1 MGNVARSDGDRR
13 AGPRHAR
20 WLIALLG
27 PAIMALALIG
37 APRAQA
43 PEPRQG
49 LASSDPVLDLVVM
62 ISAVVDK
69 QEGIGAGVIF
79 GAAGDRLYVATA
91 NHLVRRG
98 GVDAQQIRVRFRS
111 LPGEPVPARLL
122 ADLDPGLDL
131 AVLSVAGLKGIG
143 LDLAAL
149 RFDRIGKPDVLK
161 RGDGVFAIGQPGG
174 NRWRL
179 SVSPDRVARVT
190 GDVVQF
196 ESTFIAAG
204 HSGGALLNQQGQIV
218 GMIRRDQPPDG
229 EAVSLARVLERVGE
243 WGYPVS
249 LGRQRP
255 DEILGTWIDEKFVYA
270 GRPRK
275 LTVAFQKRFRDR
287 LFGNVVIAAVPDD
300 RAYVLGLGILD
311 RRLPLV
317 GTVDADTVTFTVE
330 LPGEQ
335 EPFRLEFQATVAT
348 DRLEGVA
355 IFKDGPLAF
364 TATRTSAGR

>member
-1 MGNVARSDGDRR
+1 MRHSRR
-13 AGPRHAR
+13 
-20 WLIALLG
+20 LIALLG
-27 PAIMALALIG
+27 PAIVAFAVAG
-37 APRAQA
+37 APRAQS

-49 LASSDPVLDLVVM
+49 LPSTEPVLDLVVM
-62 ISAVVDK
+62 ISALVDG
-69 QEGIGAGVIF
+69 QDGIGAGIIF
-79 GAAGDRLYVATA
+79 GAGGDRVYVATA

-98 GVDAQQIRVRFRS
+98 GVEAQQIGVRFRS
-111 LPGEPVPARLL
+111 LPGAAAPARLL

-131 AVLSVAGLKGIG
+131 AVLSVAGIKGLG

-149 RFDRIGKPDVLK
+149 RFDRIGKPDTLK
-161 RGDGVFAIGQPGG
+161 RGDGVFAVGQPGG
-174 NRWRL
+174 SRWRL

-229 EAVSLARVLERVGE
+229 EAVHLARVLERVGD

-255 DEILGTWIDEKFVYA
+255 DEILGTWIDERFMYQ

-275 LTVAFQKRFRDR
+275 LSVTFERRFRDR
-287 LFGNVVIAAVPDD
+287 LLGNVVIAAVPRD
-300 RAYVLGLGILD
+300 RPEVLWSGIVDRPLD
-311 RRLPLV
+311 LV
-317 GTVDADTVTFTVE
+317 GTVDADTVTFAVQV
-330 LPGEQ
+330 PGE
-335 EPFRLEFQATVAT
+335 EGLFRLEFQATVAADQLT
-348 DRLEGVA
+348 GMA
-355 IFKDGPLAF
+355 IFRDGPMAF
-364 TATRTSAGR
+364 TATRTKAGR